1 MLIPFNFL
9 KTAQAAG
16 ILIKAEPGR
25 RISPVRLL
33 KLLYMADRELL
44 QERGRPIPGDRPIA
58 MDHGPVP
65 GRTYDI
71 VKGTDYCSPT
81 WDKYFRTAGRRDIE
95 LNLDPGV
102 GRLTRRE
109 ILSLR
114 EVSDRCGS
122 MDDWALAELTH
133 GFAEWQKNRPAE
145 HAAREIPVQDL
156 LEAVGLAP
164 YHEELREVE
173 KLAKAADELFGEAQQ
188 A

>member
-1 MLIPFNFL
+1 
-9 KTAQAAG
+9 
-16 ILIKAEPGR
+16 
-25 RISPVRLL
+25 
-33 KLLYMADRELL
+33 
-44 QERGRPIPGDRPIA
+44 
-58 MDHGPVP
+58 
-65 GRTYDI
+65 
-71 VKGTDYCSPT
+71 
-81 WDKYFRTAGRRDIE
+81 
-95 LNLDPGV
+95 
-102 GRLTRRE
+102 
-109 ILSLR
+109 
-114 EVSDRCGS
+114 